1 MRHPDTIPCRAFVV
15 AEQDDTGTILND
27 EVERRLVV
35 MSTTNGGT
43 SSELVL
49 RVEGGPDGLT
59 AEVRLSPEF
68 VPHLIRQLQES
79 GLAGL

>member
-49 RVEGGPDGLT
+49 RVEGALT
-59 AEVRLSPEF
+59 DSRPRFAYRQSSSP
-68 VPHLIRQLQES
+68 I
-79 GLAGL
+79 